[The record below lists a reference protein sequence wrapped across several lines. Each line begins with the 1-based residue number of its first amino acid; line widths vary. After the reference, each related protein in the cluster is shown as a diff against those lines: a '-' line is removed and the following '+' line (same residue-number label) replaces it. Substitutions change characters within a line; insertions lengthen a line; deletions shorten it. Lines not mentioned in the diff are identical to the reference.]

1 MFQLLLPHFFRST
14 RDEFPFERKSR
25 ESRGI
30 YFADTVYMPGLSTTP
45 TSRRAPI
52 QVDPWRPLISRNAGR
67 GAAARWI
74 GRLSLGQLPPR
85 LSLSVLRAFLPISLS
100 PPFDPSF
107 LVKKPRWVDS
117 ALSGGYFARFFLATS
132 RSWRMKKRRR
142 GRKGGAFLPPLS
154 FALLL
159 RGEPLS
165 PAPFRASGTSHR
177 PIKRGR
183 RGESRF
189 HAADVPEIPCRV
201 CILNDAAGWGGETG
215 ME

>member
-1 MFQLLLPHFFRST
+1 
-14 RDEFPFERKSR
+14 
-25 ESRGI
+25 
-30 YFADTVYMPGLSTTP
+30 
-45 TSRRAPI
+45 
-52 QVDPWRPLISRNAGR
+52 
-67 GAAARWI
+67 
-74 GRLSLGQLPPR
+74 
-85 LSLSVLRAFLPISLS
+85 
-100 PPFDPSF
+100 
-107 LVKKPRWVDS
+107 
-117 ALSGGYFARFFLATS
+117 
-132 RSWRMKKRRR
+132 MKKRRR